1 MLRKANKGNTKETH
15 RKGKRGIL
23 KSKGTGNEEDVPS
36 AENENHPTHSNPSE
50 DAEQTFEVAPEK
62 EEIVPEKEE
71 NAAKKEE
78 IIPERKCVKEIEV
91 CRRKP
96 RPVLRGCSRH
106 CLGNKRDIACPR

>member
-23 KSKGTGNEEDVPS
+23 KSKATGNEEDVPS
-36 AENENHPTHSNPSE
+36 AENENHPTHSNPS
-50 DAEQTFEVAPEK
+50 